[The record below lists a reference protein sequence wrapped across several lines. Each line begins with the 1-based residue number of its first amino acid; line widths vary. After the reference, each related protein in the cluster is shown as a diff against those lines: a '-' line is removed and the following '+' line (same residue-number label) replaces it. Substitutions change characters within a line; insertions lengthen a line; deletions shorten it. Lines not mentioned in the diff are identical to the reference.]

1 MEEHNCEPPAA
12 NTPSSWKDEHLGREG
27 VSGWPTRASL
37 QFTAGTLLALG
48 SYLVLKQLAVFFL
61 QMLLQHVSSFFLE
74 GNTLHLIFNN
84 ELFLLSCAFN
94 YWLAHVF
101 FFSCS
106 EQFKGLLFYCC
117 CLFLNLLCLVEDS
130 VFPMC
135 PGHTWHSIKC
145 FQ

>member
-1 MEEHNCEPPAA
+1 MDGPPGH
-12 NTPSSWKDEHLGREG
+12 PCSS
-27 VSGWPTRASL
+27 
-37 QFTAGTLLALG
+37 LLVFCLLCR
-48 SYLVLKQLAVFFL
+48 SYLVLKQLVVFFL
-61 QMLLQHVSSFFLE
+61 QMLVQDVSSFFLE
-74 GNTLHLIFNN
+74 ENTLHLIFNN

-117 CLFLNLLCLVEDS
+117 CLFLNLLCLVENS
-130 VFPMC
+130 VFPTC
-135 PGHTWHSIKC
+135 PGQTCHSIKC